1 MVVAMSRGG
10 GVWNGHSVTW
20 GSGSVGGMTAV
31 SLVAVGGGAI
41 SRVVQLSIVDNI
53 G

>member
-1 MVVAMSRGG
+1 MVVCVEWPFCHMGF
-10 GVWNGHSVTW
+10 
-20 GSGSVGGMTAV
+20 GSVGGMTAV
-31 SLVAVGGGAI
+31 SLVAVGAI

>member
-1 MVVAMSRGG
+1 MVVCVEWPFCHMGF
-10 GVWNGHSVTW
+10 
-20 GSGSVGGMTAV
+20 GSAGGMTAV
-31 SLVAVGGGAI
+31 SLAAMGGDAI

>member
-1 MVVAMSRGG
+1 MVVVCGMAILSHG
-10 GVWNGHSVTW
+10 
-20 GSGSVGGMTAV
+20 GSGSVGGMTAM
-31 SLVAVGGGAI
+31 SLVAMGGDAI